1 MNMCDHWISAH
12 ALLLLY
18 QSHYFGGQER
28 CWKSLEV
35 YSSLER
41 SEASEYTEA
50 FSNIVL
56 DRQNNVIRIIIYCN
70 RFPTLPFK
78 SVRDRA

>member
-1 MNMCDHWISAH
+1 MRFSVMEKPDTSSEQRKKQLI
-12 ALLLLY
+12 Y
-18 QSHYFGGQER
+18 QSHSFRGQER

-41 SEASEYTEA
+41 SEASEYTEG

-56 DRQNNVIRIIIYCN
+56 DRQNNVISIIIYCN
-70 RFPTLPFK
+70 RFPKLRF
-78 SVRDRA
+78 